1 LEARFARPAGS
12 AFDGGLT
19 HVNLLRPALGSMNQ
33 PTRRAITGNSG
44 AADMTIPIDPDTRV
58 SPELSEVM
66 NVLLNN
72 PDVPDPATLG
82 TVREILR
89 HSLADADREE
99 DTLVGGEETLLAELE
114 ALIDEFGDDA
124 LASDFVTVSA
134 SEALS
139 ELIEAILERSD
150 EDEEVVLGDVR
161 AAIDTGLLAALEGEG
176 LIESEE
182 AQAIV
187 AEIDALIERY
197 GTDLPAEDVLRMD

>member
-1 LEARFARPAGS
+1 
-12 AFDGGLT
+12 
-19 HVNLLRPALGSMNQ
+19 
-33 PTRRAITGNSG
+33 
-44 AADMTIPIDPDTRV
+44 MTIPIDPDSQV

-66 NVLLNN
+66 NVLVNN
-72 PDVPDPATLG
+72 PDVPEPATLG
-82 TVREILR
+82 MMREILR
-89 HSLADADREE
+89 HSLANAEREQDR
-99 DTLVGGEETLLAELE
+99 LVGSEETLLAELD
-114 ALIDEFGDDA
+114 ALIDAFGDDA

-161 AAIDTGLLAALEGEG
+161 AAIDEGLLAALEGEG
-176 LIESEE
+176 LIESDE

>member
-1 LEARFARPAGS
+1 
-12 AFDGGLT
+12 LT
-19 HVNLLRPALGSMNQ
+19 HVNLPRPALGSMGR
-33 PTRRAITGNSG
+33 PTRRTTAGTSG
-44 AADMTIPIDPDTRV
+44 AADMTIPIDPATRV

-72 PDVPDPATLG
+72 PDVPEPATLG
-82 TVREILR
+82 MVREILR
-89 HSLADADREE
+89 HGLADAGREE
-99 DTLVGGEETLLAELE
+99 DGLIGGEETLLAELE

-150 EDEEVVLGDVR
+150 EDEELVLGDVR
-161 AAIDTGLLAALEGEG
+161 AAIDDGLLAALEGEG
-176 LIESEE
+176 LLESDE